1 MSAPAAPQISA
12 EDIKLDHGK
21 VPSSS
26 DVKLDIATVL
36 SGTADRASRIDA
48 VKELVDDVK
57 LNGPH
62 AFVQH
67 KIADAILK
75 GLADKKN
82 AGVREASCDLLRI
95 LVEQGVG
102 NAVEPFFYEKV
113 MKTIVAETF
122 ADKEKNVREAAVE
135 AVRSVVQV
143 STSWA
148 VPIFLPIL
156 LEQIKT
162 AGKWQVKT
170 GAPPPLGT
178 IALSGPGPRRRP
190 PPRHL
195 GPGAVRPPHARHHP
209 RHGRRHLGHQVGR
222 QEGRPRLAHRPLRP
236 RHQQG
241 YREVCSGPHVRCPA
255 RLVSL

>member
-82 AGVREASCDLLRI
+82 AGDREASCDLLRI

-170 GAPPPLGT
+170 GA
-178 IALSGPGPRRRP
+178 
-190 PPRHL
+190 
-195 GPGAVRPPHARHHP
+195 
-209 RHGRRHLGHQVGR
+209 
-222 QEGRPRLAHRPLRP
+222 LAIMDQLVISAPE
-236 RHQQG
+236 Q
-241 YREVCSGPHVRCPA
+241 CA
-255 RLVSL
+255 RLMPDIIPVMVDAIWDTKSDVKKAARASLTALCALVTNKDIEKFVPALMCVAPPVFFVVAKFSVRGY